1 MSQPSRRERI
11 LTDLEGLL
19 ASGGRA
25 APPERL
31 VAAVGRASRVACGD
45 DEEGLGLPERA
56 DALLERAREIF
67 GNVAPPSAEALT
79 LGAPRGEVSRWLTS
93 TRGPFSSA
101 LTELDDLGALAAG
114 LEQLAPHAPAA
125 GLLSDRIAE
134 LERAF
139 RGRARDGQERRAM
152 FEAAMA
158 ASSLI
163 TERGVHPEHDRA
175 LLALADVVGAQLS
188 AALGGE
194 PLDDD
199 AWRVRAVEPG
209 VAERLGALLA
219 RALERPNPLAIAPD
233 MVELAAQGSW
243 RAPAS
248 IGDLVLHEGS
258 LESAAK
264 AERVEL
270 LPGVFVR
277 PLEGELE
284 VETAPGAE
292 APCLLVLVGG
302 EPGEPCPAR
311 EGHRAG
317 QLVFTLAPEAEGYAL
332 VAGER
337 VALLRRRGA

>member
-19 ASGGRA
+19 ASGGHA

-31 VAAVGRASRVACGD
+31 LAAVGRASRVACGD

-56 DALLERAREIF
+56 DVLLERAREIF
-67 GNVAPPSAEALT
+67 GQITPSAETLT
-79 LGAPRGEVSRWLTS
+79 FGAPRGDVSRWLAS

-125 GLLSDRIAE
+125 GPLSDRIDE
-134 LERAF
+134 LEGAF

-163 TERGVHPEHDRA
+163 AERGVHPEHDRA

-188 AALGGE
+188 AALEGE

-199 AWRVRAVEPG
+199 AWKVRAVEPG

-284 VETAPGAE
+284 VETASEAE

-317 QLVFTLAPEAEGYAL
+317 QLVFTLVPEAEGYAL

>member
-11 LTDLEGLL
+11 LIEGLL

-25 APPERL
+25 TPPERL
-31 VAAVGRASRVACGD
+31 VAAVGHASRVACGD

-56 DALLERAREIF
+56 DALLERAREMF

-79 LGAPRGEVSRWLTS
+79 LGALRGEVSRWLTS

-134 LERAF
+134 LEGAF
-139 RGRARDGQERRAM
+139 RGRARDRQERRAM

-188 AALGGE
+188 AALEGE
-194 PLDDD
+194 PLDDG
-199 AWRVRAVEPG
+199 AWK
-209 VAERLGALLA
+209 A

>member
-56 DALLERAREIF
+56 DALLERAREMF
-67 GNVAPPSAEALT
+67 GNAAPPSAEALT

-134 LERAF
+134 LEGAF
-139 RGRARDGQERRAM
+139 RGRARDRQERRAM

-163 TERGVHPEHDRA
+163 TERGV
-175 LLALADVVGAQLS
+175 QLS
-188 AALGGE
+188 AALEGE

-199 AWRVRAVEPG
+199 AWKVRAVEPG

-277 PLEGELE
+277 PHEGELE
-284 VETAPGAE
+284 VETAPGVE
-292 APCLLVLVGG
+292 APCLLVLVDG